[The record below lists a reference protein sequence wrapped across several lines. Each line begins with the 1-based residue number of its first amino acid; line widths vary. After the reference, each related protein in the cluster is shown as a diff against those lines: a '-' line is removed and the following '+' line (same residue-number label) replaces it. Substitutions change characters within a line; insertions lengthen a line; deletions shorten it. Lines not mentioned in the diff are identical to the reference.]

1 MSAAPRRGPNPWRRL
16 GVRTRSI
23 LIGFALALAVLG
35 AAIASIF
42 ARHARVPESADI
54 RVTTG
59 R

>member
-1 MSAAPRRGPNPWRRL
+1 
-16 GVRTRSI
+16 VRTRSI